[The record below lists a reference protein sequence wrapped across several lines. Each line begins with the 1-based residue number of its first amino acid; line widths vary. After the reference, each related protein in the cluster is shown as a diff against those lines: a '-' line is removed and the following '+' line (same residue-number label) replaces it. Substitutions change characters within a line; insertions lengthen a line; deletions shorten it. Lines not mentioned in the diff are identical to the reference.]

1 MVKSDSQ
8 DFTIKYNDIVL
19 GIMWLHFGV
28 KKTKNF
34 YCFHCKLH
42 GNS

>member
-28 KKTKNF
+28 TIF
-34 YCFHCKLH
+34 FLV
-42 GNS
+42 